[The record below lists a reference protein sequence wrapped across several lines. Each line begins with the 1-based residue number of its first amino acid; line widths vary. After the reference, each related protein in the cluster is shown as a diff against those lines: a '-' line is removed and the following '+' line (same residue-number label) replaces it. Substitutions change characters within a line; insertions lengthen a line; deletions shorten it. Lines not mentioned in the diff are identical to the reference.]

1 MGALISLLEV
11 FSGRVVGVFL
21 VVFQE
26 KTSLGESLV
35 VVVVYFRLVIVLLV
49 VIDYFR
55 PFLDA
60 LLQDHPANF
69 GAFFTVGS

>member
-35 VVVVYFRLVIVLLV
+35 IVVVYFRLVIVLFV

-60 LLQDHPANF
+60 LLQDYPVHF